1 MIKENIKKILI
12 LSIVGVFIMP
22 FIALFYEARSLDKWL
37 EILMNKEIYLAVMNT
52 LKIAGLT
59 LILNFIIGV
68 PASSVLNKNELWYVK
83 YINGLLY
90 LPLIVPGFIITLGIH
105 FTFIKLNLSETILG
119 VVLIHTVLTL
129 PYFIKAVV
137 AGYGTIDK
145 SYYNLGKIVNAS
157 ELQIYFN
164 ITLPKLFP
172 SFIVGS
178 SLVIIISFAQ
188 YVTTLIIGGGKVI
201 TLSIIIY
208 PYISGGNF
216 RISSILS
223 IIFIVVNFS
232 FIFLFEK
239 FTKKIYVTAEV

>member
-1 MIKENIKKILI
+1 MIKKSIKKILI
-12 LSIVGVFIMP
+12 LSIVGVFILP

-37 EILMNKEIYLAVMNT
+37 EILMNEEIYLAVMNT

-59 LILNFIIGV
+59 LIFNFIIGV

-90 LPLIVPGFIITLGIH
+90 LPLIVPGLIITLGIH
-105 FTFIKLNLSETILG
+105 FTFIKLNLTETVLG

-145 SYYNLGKIVNAS
+145 SYYNLGKIVSAS
-157 ELQIYFN
+157 ELEIYFN

-223 IIFIVVNFS
+223 IIFIVVNFLL
-232 FIFLFEK
+232 IFSFEK
-239 FTKKIYVTAEV
+239 FMKKIYVTAEA

>member
-37 EILMNKEIYLAVMNT
+37 EILMNKEIYLAVINT

-59 LILNFIIGV
+59 LIFNFIIGV

>member
-1 MIKENIKKILI
+1 MIKKSIKKILI
-12 LSIVGVFIMP
+12 LSIVGVFILP

-37 EILMNKEIYLAVMNT
+37 EILMNEEIYLAVMNT

-59 LILNFIIGV
+59 LIFNFIIGV

-90 LPLIVPGFIITLGIH
+90 LPLIVPGLIITLGIH
-105 FTFIKLNLSETILG
+105 FTFIKLNLTETVLG

-223 IIFIVVNFS
+223 IIFIVVNFLL
-232 FIFLFEK
+232 IFSFEK
-239 FTKKIYVTAEV
+239 FMKKIYVTAEA